1 MTTTHLIRRF
11 FGALR
16 PGPPP
21 AADEAWA
28 AEVLAPDELLLFR
41 RLPNHD
47 RRHALQV
54 AHRAQDALGPA
65 RADSVWLAAAMLHDV
80 GKYDAGLSVTGRALA
95 TVAASGPTG
104 STRMQRWST
113 RRGWQHRI
121 ALYARHGELGAEQIR
136 RAGGREE
143 AAVWSEAH
151 HHPETWSA
159 LPIPYDVVVILDAA
173 DQV

>member
-1 MTTTHLIRRF
+1 VNLRHLTRRF

-21 AADEAWA
+21 AQDEAWA
-28 AEVLAPDELLLFR
+28 AEVLAPEELLLFR

-54 AHRAQDALGPA
+54 AHRAQAALTPSDDES
-65 RADSVWLAAAMLHDV
+65 RWLAAAMLHDV
-80 GKYDAGLSVTGRALA
+80 GKYDAGLSVVGRTLA
-95 TVAASGPTG
+95 TVAAAGPSGPR
-104 STRMQRWST
+104 RMERWST
-113 RRGWQHRI
+113 ARGWRHRI
-121 ALYARHGELGAEQIR
+121 ALYAHHGELGADQIR

-151 HHPETWSA
+151 HHPQTWGR
-159 LPIPYDVVVILDAA
+159 LPIPLEVVEILDAA